1 MAKYLDENGLL
12 YYNQKLDTKF
22 NGKVDKDGNKVLSD
36 VNFTSAYET
45 KLKGLENYTLP
56 TASAE
61 TLGGIKV
68 GAGLTI
74 SEQGT
79 LSATGGGTADSV
91 AWENVQDKPTT
102 IAGYGITDAKI
113 SGQVVTLGSNSVTVP
128 TNNNQLT
135 NGAGYQTEN
144 EVETI
149 VTGYGYQTATQVQSI
164 VTSYGYQTAS
174 QVQSAIADA
183 VGDITGFD
191 FQIVEELPGTGQKGV
206 IYLISNSGTGQNIYD
221 EYIWTGTAFEKIGTT
236 DVDLSNYWSKTDLV
250 AITNGEIDT
259 IVGA

>member
-12 YYNQKLDTKF
+12 YYNQKLNTKF
-22 NGKVDKDGNKVLSD
+22 EGKVDKDGNKVLSD

-91 AWENVQDKPTT
+91 DWENVQDKPTT

-113 SGQVVTLGSNSVTVP
+113 DNKTITLGSNSVTVP
-128 TNNNQLT
+128 TDTNQLT
-135 NGAGYQTEN
+135 NGA
-144 EVETI
+144 
-149 VTGYGYQTATQVQSI
+149 
-164 VTSYGYQTAS
+164 GYQTAS
-174 QVQSAIADA
+174 QVQSAISDV
-183 VGDITGFD
+183 VGDITGFE
-191 FQIVEELPGTGQKGV
+191 FQIVEELPGTGENGV

-221 EYIWTGTAFEKIGTT
+221 EYIWTGTTFEKIGTT

-250 AITNGEIDT
+250 AIQNNEIDS
-259 IVGA
+259 IMSA

>member
-12 YYNQKLDTKF
+12 YYNQKLNTKF
-22 NGKVDKDGNKVLSD
+22 EGKVDKDGNKVLSD
-36 VNFTSAYET
+36 VNFTTAYES
-45 KLKGLENYTLP
+45 KLNSLKNYTLP

-68 GAGLTI
+68 GAGLQI

-91 AWENVQDKPTT
+91 DWENVQDKPTT

-113 SGQVVTLGSNSVTVP
+113 NNKTITLGANTVTVP
-128 TNNNQLT
+128 TDNNQLT
-135 NGAGYQTEN
+135 NGAGYQT
-144 EVETI
+144 
-149 VTGYGYQTATQVQSI
+149 
-164 VTSYGYQTAS
+164 AS
-174 QVQSAIADA
+174 DVSSAISSAI
-183 VGDITGFD
+183 GDITGIEY
-191 FQIVEELPGTGQKGV
+191 QIVEELPGTGEKGV

-250 AITNGEIDT
+250 AIQNNEIDT

>member
-12 YYNQKLDTKF
+12 YYNQKLNTKF
-22 NGKVDKDGNKVLSD
+22 ERKVDKDGNKVLSD

-68 GAGLTI
+68 GAGLQI

-113 SGQVVTLGSNSVTVP
+113 NNKTITLGANTVTVP
-128 TNNNQLT
+128 TDNNQLT
-135 NGAGYQTEN
+135 NGAGYQT
-144 EVETI
+144 
-149 VTGYGYQTATQVQSI
+149 
-164 VTSYGYQTAS
+164 AS
-174 QVQSAIADA
+174 DVSSAISSAI
-183 VGDITGFD
+183 GDITGIEY
-191 FQIVEELPGTGQKGV
+191 QIVEDLPGTGEKGV
-206 IYLISNSGTGQNIYD
+206 IYLISNDGSGQNIYD

-250 AITNGEIDT
+250 AIQNNEIDT
-259 IVGA
+259 IMGG

>member
-36 VNFTSAYET
+36 VNFTTAYES
-45 KLKGLENYTLP
+45 KLNSLENYTLP

-91 AWENVQDKPTT
+91 DWENVQDKPTT
-102 IAGYGITDAKI
+102 IAGYGITDASI
-113 SGQVVTLGSNSVTVP
+113 SNKTITLGSNSVTVP
-128 TNNNQLT
+128 TNNNELT
-135 NGAGYQTEN
+135 NGA
-144 EVETI
+144 
-149 VTGYGYQTATQVQSI
+149 
-164 VTSYGYQTAS
+164 GYQTAS

-250 AITNGEIDT
+250 AIQNSEIDT

>member
-12 YYNQKLDTKF
+12 YYNQKLNAKF
-22 NGKVDKDGNKVLSD
+22 DNKVDKDGNKVLSD
-36 VNFTSAYET
+36 VNFTSAYES
-45 KLKGLENYTLP
+45 KLNSLKNYTLP
-56 TASAE
+56 IASAE

-113 SGQVVTLGSNSVTVP
+113 NNKTITLGANTVTVP
-128 TNNNQLT
+128 TNNNELT
-135 NGAGYQTEN
+135 NGAGYQTASD
-144 EVETI
+144 VE
-149 VTGYGYQTATQVQSI
+149 
-164 VTSYGYQTAS
+164 
-174 QVQSAIADA
+174 SAINDA
-183 VGDITGFD
+183 IGDITGFE
-191 FQIVEELPGTGQKGV
+191 FQIVEELPGTGEKGV

-236 DVDLSNYWSKTDLV
+236 DVDLSGYWSKTDLV
-250 AITNGEIDT
+250 AIQNNEIDT

>member
-12 YYNQKLDTKF
+12 YYNQKLNTKF
-22 NGKVDKDGNKVLSD
+22 DGKVDKDGSKVLSD

-68 GAGLTI
+68 GAGLQI

-113 SGQVVTLGSNSVTVP
+113 NNKTITLGANTVTVP
-128 TNNNQLT
+128 TDNNQLT
-135 NGAGYQTEN
+135 NGAGYQT
-144 EVETI
+144 
-149 VTGYGYQTATQVQSI
+149 
-164 VTSYGYQTAS
+164 AS
-174 QVQSAIADA
+174 DVSSAISSAI
-183 VGDITGFD
+183 GDITGIEY
-191 FQIVEELPGTGQKGV
+191 QIVEELPGTGEKGV

-221 EYIWTGTAFEKIGTT
+221 EYIWTGTTFEKIGTT

-250 AITNGEIDT
+250 AIQNSDIDT
-259 IVGA
+259 IMGG

>member
-12 YYNQKLDTKF
+12 YYNQKLNAKF
-22 NGKVDKDGNKVLSD
+22 DNKVDKDGNKVLSD
-36 VNFTSAYET
+36 VNFTSAYES
-45 KLKGLENYTLP
+45 KLNSLENYTLP
-56 TASAE
+56 IASAE

-74 SEQGT
+74 SGQGT

-113 SGQVVTLGSNSVTVP
+113 NNKTITLGANTVTVP
-128 TNNNQLT
+128 TNNNELT
-135 NGAGYQTEN
+135 NGAGYQTASD
-144 EVETI
+144 VE
-149 VTGYGYQTATQVQSI
+149 
-164 VTSYGYQTAS
+164 
-174 QVQSAIADA
+174 SAINEAI
-183 VGDITGFD
+183 GDITSFE
-191 FQIVEELPGTGQKGV
+191 FQVIEELPPTGETGIV
-206 IYLISNSGTGQNIYD
+206 YLVSNDGSGQNIYD

-250 AITNGEIDT
+250 AIQNNEIDT

>member
-12 YYNQKLDTKF
+12 YYNQKLNTKF
-22 NGKVDKDGNKVLSD
+22 EGKVDKDGNKVLSD

-102 IAGYGITDAKI
+102 IAGYGIADASI
-113 SGQVVTLGSNSVTVP
+113 SGQTVTLGSNSVTVP

-135 NGAGYQTEN
+135 NGA
-144 EVETI
+144 
-149 VTGYGYQTATQVQSI
+149 
-164 VTSYGYQTAS
+164 GYQTAS

-221 EYIWTGTAFEKIGTT
+221 EYIWTGTDYEKIGTT

-250 AITNGEIDT
+250 AIQNSEIDT

>member
-12 YYNQKLDTKF
+12 YYNQKLNTKF
-22 NGKVDKDGNKVLSD
+22 EGKVDKDGNKVLSD

-68 GAGLTI
+68 GAGLQI

-102 IAGYGITDAKI
+102 IAGYGISDASI
-113 SGQVVTLGSNSVTVP
+113 SGQKVTLGSNSVTVP

-135 NGAGYQTEN
+135 NGA
-144 EVETI
+144 
-149 VTGYGYQTATQVQSI
+149 
-164 VTSYGYQTAS
+164 GYQTAS

-191 FQIVEELPGTGQKGV
+191 FQIVDELPGTGQKGV

-250 AITNGEIDT
+250 AIQNGEIDS
-259 IVGA
+259 IMGA

>member
-12 YYNQKLDTKF
+12 YYNQKLNTKF
-22 NGKVDKDGNKVLSD
+22 EGKVDKDGNKVLSD

-74 SEQGT
+74 SGEGT

-102 IAGYGITDAKI
+102 IAGYGIADASI
-113 SGQVVTLGSNSVTVP
+113 SGQTVTLGSNSVTVP

-135 NGAGYQTEN
+135 NGA
-144 EVETI
+144 
-149 VTGYGYQTATQVQSI
+149 
-164 VTSYGYQTAS
+164 GYQTAS

-221 EYIWTGTAFEKIGTT
+221 EYIWTGTDYEKIGTT

-250 AITNGEIDT
+250 AIQNSEIDT

>member
-12 YYNQKLDTKF
+12 YYNQKLNTKF
-22 NGKVDKDGNKVLSD
+22 ERKVDKDGNKVLSD

-68 GAGLTI
+68 GAGLQI

-113 SGQVVTLGSNSVTVP
+113 NNKTITLGANTVTVP
-128 TNNNQLT
+128 TDNNQLT
-135 NGAGYQTEN
+135 NGAGYQT
-144 EVETI
+144 
-149 VTGYGYQTATQVQSI
+149 
-164 VTSYGYQTAS
+164 AS
-174 QVQSAIADA
+174 DVSSAISSAI
-183 VGDITGFD
+183 GDITGIEY
-191 FQIVEELPGTGQKGV
+191 QIVEDLPGTGEKGV

-250 AITNGEIDT
+250 AIQNNEIDT

>member
-12 YYNQKLDTKF
+12 YYNQKLNTKF

-36 VNFTSAYET
+36 VNFTNAYEN
-45 KLKGLENYTLP
+45 KLNSLENYTLP
-56 TASAE
+56 IASIE

-91 AWENVQDKPTT
+91 DWENIQDKPTT
-102 IAGYGITDAKI
+102 IAGYGIIDASI
-113 SGQVVTLGSNSVTVP
+113 SGQTITLGSNSVTVP
-128 TNNNQLT
+128 TNNNELT
-135 NGAGYQTEN
+135 NGAGYQT
-144 EVETI
+144 
-149 VTGYGYQTATQVQSI
+149 
-164 VTSYGYQTAS
+164 AS
-174 QVQSAIADA
+174 EVQSAISDA
-183 VGDITGFD
+183 IGDITGFE
-191 FQIVEELPGTGQKGV
+191 FQIVDSLPSTGENGV

-221 EYIWTGTAFEKIGTT
+221 EYIWTGSAYEKIGTT
-236 DVDLSNYWSKTDLV
+236 DVDLSNYWSKTDLI
-250 AITNGEIDT
+250 AITNQEIDT

>member
-12 YYNQKLDTKF
+12 YYNQKLNAKF
-22 NGKVDKDGNKVLSD
+22 GNKVDKDGNKVLSD
-36 VNFTSAYET
+36 VNFTSAYES
-45 KLKGLENYTLP
+45 KLNSLKNYTLP
-56 TASAE
+56 IASAE
-61 TLGGIKV
+61 VLGGVKV

-113 SGQVVTLGSNSVTVP
+113 NNKTITLGANTVTVP
-128 TNNNQLT
+128 TNNNELT
-135 NGAGYQTEN
+135 NGAGYQTASD
-144 EVETI
+144 VE
-149 VTGYGYQTATQVQSI
+149 
-164 VTSYGYQTAS
+164 
-174 QVQSAIADA
+174 SAINDA
-183 VGDITGFD
+183 IGDITGFE
-191 FQIVEELPGTGQKGV
+191 FQIVEELPGTGEKGV

-236 DVDLSNYWSKTDLV
+236 DVDLSGYWSKTELV
-250 AITNGEIDT
+250 AIQNNEIDT

>member
-12 YYNQKLDTKF
+12 YYNQKLNTKF
-22 NGKVDKDGNKVLSD
+22 DGKVDKDGNKVLSD

-91 AWENVQDKPTT
+91 DWENVQDKPTT
-102 IAGYGITDAKI
+102 IAGYGITDASI

-135 NGAGYQTEN
+135 NGAGYQT
-144 EVETI
+144 
-149 VTGYGYQTATQVQSI
+149 
-164 VTSYGYQTAS
+164 AS
-174 QVQSAIADA
+174 QVQSAISDA
-183 VGDITGFD
+183 VGDITGIEY
-191 FQIVEELPGTGQKGV
+191 QIVEELPGTGEKGV

-221 EYIWTGTAFEKIGTT
+221 EYIWTGTTFEKIGTT

-250 AITNGEIDT
+250 AIQNSEIDT

>member
-12 YYNQKLDTKF
+12 YYNQKLNTKF
-22 NGKVDKDGNKVLSD
+22 DGKVDKDGSKVLSD
-36 VNFTSAYET
+36 VNFTTAYES
-45 KLKGLENYTLP
+45 KLNSLKNYTLP

-68 GAGLTI
+68 GAGLQI

-102 IAGYGITDAKI
+102 IAGYGITDARI
-113 SGQVVTLGSNSVTVP
+113 AGQVVTLGANTVTVP
-128 TNNNQLT
+128 TNNNELT
-135 NGAGYQTEN
+135 NGA
-144 EVETI
+144 
-149 VTGYGYQTATQVQSI
+149 
-164 VTSYGYQTAS
+164 GYQTAS

-236 DVDLSNYWSKTDLV
+236 DVDLTNYWSKTELV
-250 AITNGEIDT
+250 AIQNNEIDT
-259 IVGA
+259 IMGV

>member
-12 YYNQKLDTKF
+12 YYNQKLNTKF
-22 NGKVDKDGNKVLSD
+22 DGKVDKDGSKVLSD
-36 VNFTSAYET
+36 VNFTTAYES
-45 KLKGLENYTLP
+45 KLNSLKNYTLP

-68 GAGLTI
+68 GAGLQI

-91 AWENVQDKPTT
+91 DWENVQDKPTT

-113 SGQVVTLGSNSVTVP
+113 NNKTITLGANTVTVP
-128 TNNNQLT
+128 TNNNELA
-135 NGAGYQTEN
+135 NGAGYQT
-144 EVETI
+144 
-149 VTGYGYQTATQVQSI
+149 
-164 VTSYGYQTAS
+164 AS
-174 QVQSAIADA
+174 DVSSAISSAI
-183 VGDITGFD
+183 GDITGIEY
-191 FQIVEELPGTGQKGV
+191 QIVDELPGTGEKGV

-236 DVDLSNYWSKTDLV
+236 DVDLTNYWSKTELV
-250 AITNGEIDT
+250 AIQNNEIDT
-259 IVGA
+259 IMGV

>member
-12 YYNQKLDTKF
+12 YYNQKLNTKF
-22 NGKVDKDGNKVLSD
+22 EGKVDKDGNKVLSD

-68 GAGLTI
+68 GAGLQI

-91 AWENVQDKPTT
+91 DWENVQDKPTT

-113 SGQVVTLGSNSVTVP
+113 NNKTITLGANTVTVP
-128 TNNNQLT
+128 TDNNQLT
-135 NGAGYQTEN
+135 NGAGYQT
-144 EVETI
+144 
-149 VTGYGYQTATQVQSI
+149 
-164 VTSYGYQTAS
+164 AS
-174 QVQSAIADA
+174 DVSSAISSAI
-183 VGDITGFD
+183 GDITGIEY
-191 FQIVEELPGTGQKGV
+191 QIVEELPGTGEKGV

-221 EYIWTGTAFEKIGTT
+221 EYIWTGTGYEKIGTT

-250 AITNGEIDT
+250 AIQNSEIDT

>member
-12 YYNQKLDTKF
+12 YYNQKLNAKF
-22 NGKVDKDGNKVLSD
+22 DNKVDKDGNKVLSD
-36 VNFTSAYET
+36 VNFTSAYES
-45 KLKGLENYTLP
+45 KLNSLKNYTLP
-56 TASAE
+56 IASAE

-113 SGQVVTLGSNSVTVP
+113 NNKTITLGANTVTVP
-128 TNNNQLT
+128 TNNNELT
-135 NGAGYQTEN
+135 NGAGYQTASD
-144 EVETI
+144 VE
-149 VTGYGYQTATQVQSI
+149 
-164 VTSYGYQTAS
+164 
-174 QVQSAIADA
+174 SAINDA
-183 VGDITGFD
+183 IGDITGFE
-191 FQIVEELPGTGQKGV
+191 FQIVEDLPGTGEKGV

-250 AITNGEIDT
+250 AIQNNEIDT

>member
-22 NGKVDKDGNKVLSD
+22 NGKVDKDGSKVLSD
-36 VNFTSAYET
+36 VNFTTAYES
-45 KLKGLENYTLP
+45 KLNSLKNYTLP

-68 GAGLTI
+68 GAGLQI

-113 SGQVVTLGSNSVTVP
+113 NNKTITLGANTVTVP
-128 TNNNQLT
+128 TDNNQLT
-135 NGAGYQTEN
+135 NGAGYQTASD
-144 EVETI
+144 VE
-149 VTGYGYQTATQVQSI
+149 
-164 VTSYGYQTAS
+164 
-174 QVQSAIADA
+174 SAINDA
-183 VGDITGFD
+183 IGDITGFE
-191 FQIVEELPGTGQKGV
+191 FQIVDELPGTGQKGV

-221 EYIWTGTAFEKIGTT
+221 EYIWTGTGYEKIGTT
-236 DVDLSNYWSKTDLV
+236 DVDLSNYWNKSDLT
-250 AITNGEIDT
+250 AITNEDIDT
-259 IVGA
+259 IMSGD

>member
-12 YYNQKLDTKF
+12 YYNQKLNTKF
-22 NGKVDKDGNKVLSD
+22 EGKVDKDGNKVLSD

-91 AWENVQDKPTT
+91 DWENVQDKPTT
-102 IAGYGITDAKI
+102 IAGYGITDASI
-113 SGQVVTLGSNSVTVP
+113 SNKTITLGSNSVTVP
-128 TNNNQLT
+128 TNNNELT
-135 NGAGYQTEN
+135 NGAGYQT
-144 EVETI
+144 
-149 VTGYGYQTATQVQSI
+149 
-164 VTSYGYQTAS
+164 AS
-174 QVQSAIADA
+174 EVQSAITEAI
-183 VGDITGFD
+183 GDITGFE
-191 FQIVEELPGTGQKGV
+191 FQIVEELPGTGEKGV

-250 AITNGEIDT
+250 AIQNSEIDT

>member
-12 YYNQKLDTKF
+12 YYNQKLNAKF
-22 NGKVDKDGNKVLSD
+22 DNKVDKDGNKVLSD
-36 VNFTSAYET
+36 VNFTSAYES
-45 KLKGLENYTLP
+45 KLNSLKNYTLP
-56 TASAE
+56 IASAE

-113 SGQVVTLGSNSVTVP
+113 NNKIITLGANTVTVP
-128 TNNNQLT
+128 TNNNELT
-135 NGAGYQTEN
+135 NGAGYQTASD
-144 EVETI
+144 VE
-149 VTGYGYQTATQVQSI
+149 
-164 VTSYGYQTAS
+164 
-174 QVQSAIADA
+174 SAINDA
-183 VGDITGFD
+183 IGDITGFE
-191 FQIVEELPGTGQKGV
+191 FQIVEELPGTGKKGV

-250 AITNGEIDT
+250 AIQNNEIDT

>member
-12 YYNQKLDTKF
+12 YYNQKLNTKF
-22 NGKVDKDGNKVLSD
+22 DGKVDKDGSKVLSD
-36 VNFTSAYET
+36 VNFTTAYET

-91 AWENVQDKPTT
+91 DWENVQDKPTT

-113 SGQVVTLGSNSVTVP
+113 NNKTITLGANTVTVP
-128 TNNNQLT
+128 TDNNQLT
-135 NGAGYQTEN
+135 NGAGYQT
-144 EVETI
+144 
-149 VTGYGYQTATQVQSI
+149 
-164 VTSYGYQTAS
+164 AS
-174 QVQSAIADA
+174 DVSSAISSAI
-183 VGDITGFD
+183 GDITGIEY
-191 FQIVEELPGTGQKGV
+191 QIVEELPGTGEKGV

-221 EYIWTGTAFEKIGTT
+221 EYIWTGTTFEKIGTT

-250 AITNGEIDT
+250 AIQNSEIDT

>member
-12 YYNQKLDTKF
+12 YYNQKLNTKF
-22 NGKVDKDGNKVLSD
+22 EGKVDKDGSKVLSD
-36 VNFTSAYET
+36 VNFTTAYES
-45 KLKGLENYTLP
+45 KLNSLKNYTLP

-68 GAGLTI
+68 GAGLQI

-91 AWENVQDKPTT
+91 DWENVQDKPTT
-102 IAGYGITDAKI
+102 IAGYGITDASI
-113 SGQVVTLGSNSVTVP
+113 SNKTITLGSNSVTVP

-135 NGAGYQTEN
+135 NGA
-144 EVETI
+144 
-149 VTGYGYQTATQVQSI
+149 
-164 VTSYGYQTAS
+164 GYQTAS

-236 DVDLSNYWSKTDLV
+236 DVDLSNYWSKIDLV
-250 AITNGEIDT
+250 AIQNSEIDT

>member
-12 YYNQKLDTKF
+12 YYNQKLNTKF
-22 NGKVDKDGNKVLSD
+22 DGKVDKDGSKVLSD
-36 VNFTSAYET
+36 VNFTTAYES
-45 KLKGLENYTLP
+45 KLNSLKNYTLP

-68 GAGLTI
+68 GAGLQI

-113 SGQVVTLGSNSVTVP
+113 NNKTITLGANTVTVP
-128 TNNNQLT
+128 TNNNELA
-135 NGAGYQTEN
+135 NGAGYQT
-144 EVETI
+144 
-149 VTGYGYQTATQVQSI
+149 
-164 VTSYGYQTAS
+164 AS
-174 QVQSAIADA
+174 DVSSAISSAI
-183 VGDITGFD
+183 GDITGIEY
-191 FQIVEELPGTGQKGV
+191 QIVDELPGTGEKGV

-236 DVDLSNYWSKTDLV
+236 DVDLTNYWSKTELV
-250 AITNGEIDT
+250 AIQNNEIDT
-259 IVGA
+259 IMGV

>member
-12 YYNQKLDTKF
+12 YYNQKLNTKF
-22 NGKVDKDGNKVLSD
+22 DGKVDKDGSKVLSD
-36 VNFTSAYET
+36 VNFTTEYET

-68 GAGLTI
+68 GAGLQI

-102 IAGYGITDAKI
+102 IAGYGITDASI
-113 SGQVVTLGSNSVTVP
+113 SGQKVTLGSNSVTVP
-128 TNNNQLT
+128 TNNNQLA
-135 NGAGYQTEN
+135 NGA
-144 EVETI
+144 
-149 VTGYGYQTATQVQSI
+149 
-164 VTSYGYQTAS
+164 GYQTAS

-236 DVDLSNYWSKTDLV
+236 DVDLTNYWSKTDLV
-250 AITNGEIDT
+250 AIQNNEIDT

>member
-36 VNFTSAYET
+36 VNFTTDYET

-74 SEQGT
+74 SGEGT

-102 IAGYGITDAKI
+102 IAGYGITDASI
-113 SGQVVTLGSNSVTVP
+113 SNKTITLGSNSVTIP

-135 NGAGYQTEN
+135 NGAGYQT
-144 EVETI
+144 
-149 VTGYGYQTATQVQSI
+149 
-164 VTSYGYQTAS
+164 AS
-174 QVQSAIADA
+174 DVSSAISSAI
-183 VGDITGFD
+183 GDITGIEY
-191 FQIVEELPGTGQKGV
+191 QIVEKLPGTGEKGV
-206 IYLISNSGTGQNIYD
+206 IYLISNNGSGQNIYD

-250 AITNGEIDT
+250 AIQNNEIDT
-259 IVGA
+259 IMGG

>member
-12 YYNQKLDTKF
+12 YYNQKLNTKF
-22 NGKVDKDGNKVLSD
+22 EGKVDKDGNKVLSD

-91 AWENVQDKPTT
+91 DWENVQDKPTT
-102 IAGYGITDAKI
+102 IAGYGITDASI
-113 SGQVVTLGSNSVTVP
+113 SNKTITLGSNSVTVP
-128 TNNNQLT
+128 TNNNELT
-135 NGAGYQTEN
+135 NGAGYQTASD
-144 EVETI
+144 VE
-149 VTGYGYQTATQVQSI
+149 
-164 VTSYGYQTAS
+164 
-174 QVQSAIADA
+174 SAINEAIS
-183 VGDITGFD
+183 DITGFE
-191 FQIVEELPGTGQKGV
+191 FQIVEELPGTGENGV

-221 EYIWTGTAFEKIGTT
+221 EYIWTGTTFEKIGTT

>member
-12 YYNQKLDTKF
+12 YYNQKLNTKF
-22 NGKVDKDGNKVLSD
+22 ERKVDKDGNKVLSD

-68 GAGLTI
+68 GAGLQI

-113 SGQVVTLGSNSVTVP
+113 NNKTITLGANTVTVP
-128 TNNNQLT
+128 TDNNQLT
-135 NGAGYQTEN
+135 NGAGYQT
-144 EVETI
+144 
-149 VTGYGYQTATQVQSI
+149 
-164 VTSYGYQTAS
+164 AS
-174 QVQSAIADA
+174 DVSSAISSAI
-183 VGDITGFD
+183 GDITGIEY
-191 FQIVEELPGTGQKGV
+191 QIVEELPGTGEKGV

-250 AITNGEIDT
+250 AIQNSEIDT

>member
-12 YYNQKLDTKF
+12 YYNQKLNTKF
-22 NGKVDKDGNKVLSD
+22 EGKVDKDGNKVLSD
-36 VNFTSAYET
+36 VNFTTAYET

-91 AWENVQDKPTT
+91 DWENVQDKPTT

-113 SGQVVTLGSNSVTVP
+113 NNKTITLGANTVTVP
-128 TNNNQLT
+128 TDNNQLT
-135 NGAGYQTEN
+135 NGAGYQT
-144 EVETI
+144 
-149 VTGYGYQTATQVQSI
+149 
-164 VTSYGYQTAS
+164 AS
-174 QVQSAIADA
+174 DVSSAISSAI
-183 VGDITGFD
+183 GDITGIEY
-191 FQIVEELPGTGQKGV
+191 QIVEELPGTGEKGV

-221 EYIWTGTAFEKIGTT
+221 EYIWTGTTFEKIGTT

-250 AITNGEIDT
+250 AIQNNEIDT

>member
-22 NGKVDKDGNKVLSD
+22 NGKVDKDGSKVLSD
-36 VNFTSAYET
+36 VNFTAAYES
-45 KLKGLENYTLP
+45 KLNSLENYTLP

-68 GAGLTI
+68 GAGLQI

-102 IAGYGITDAKI
+102 IAGYGITDARVA
-113 SGQVVTLGSNSVTVP
+113 GQVVTLGSNSVTVP

-135 NGAGYQTEN
+135 NGAGYQT
-144 EVETI
+144 
-149 VTGYGYQTATQVQSI
+149 
-164 VTSYGYQTAS
+164 AS

-183 VGDITGFD
+183 VGDITSFQ
-191 FQIVEELPGTGQKGV
+191 FQIVGELPGTGENGI
-206 IYLISNSGTGQNIYD
+206 IYLVSNNGSGQNIYD
-221 EYIWTGTAFEKIGTT
+221 EYIWTGKAFEKIGTT

-250 AITNGEIDT
+250 AIQNGEIDS
-259 IVGA
+259 IMGA

>member
-12 YYNQKLDTKF
+12 YYNQKLNTKF
-22 NGKVDKDGNKVLSD
+22 EGKVDKDGSKVLSD
-36 VNFTSAYET
+36 VNFTSAYES
-45 KLKGLENYTLP
+45 KLNSLENYVLP

-68 GAGLTI
+68 GAGLQI

-91 AWENVQDKPTT
+91 DWENVQDKPTT
-102 IAGYGITDAKI
+102 IAGYGISDASI
-113 SGQVVTLGSNSVTVP
+113 SGQKVTLGSNSVTVP

-135 NGAGYQTEN
+135 NGAGYQT
-144 EVETI
+144 
-149 VTGYGYQTATQVQSI
+149 
-164 VTSYGYQTAS
+164 AS
-174 QVQSAIADA
+174 EVQSAITEAI
-183 VGDITGFD
+183 GDITGFE
-191 FQIVEELPGTGQKGV
+191 FQIVEDLPGTGENGV

>member
-12 YYNQKLDTKF
+12 YYNQKLNTKF
-22 NGKVDKDGNKVLSD
+22 EGKVDKDGNKVLSD

-68 GAGLTI
+68 GAGLQI

-91 AWENVQDKPTT
+91 DWENVQDKPTT
-102 IAGYGITDAKI
+102 IAGYGITDASI
-113 SGQVVTLGSNSVTVP
+113 SNKTITLGSNSVTVP
-128 TNNNQLT
+128 TNNNELT
-135 NGAGYQTEN
+135 NGA
-144 EVETI
+144 
-149 VTGYGYQTATQVQSI
+149 
-164 VTSYGYQTAS
+164 GYQTAS
-174 QVQSAIADA
+174 QVQSAISDA
-183 VGDITGFD
+183 VGDITGFE
-191 FQIVEELPGTGQKGV
+191 FQIVEELPGTGENGV

-221 EYIWTGTAFEKIGTT
+221 EYIWTGTTFEKIGTT

-250 AITNGEIDT
+250 AIQNNEIDT

>member
-12 YYNQKLDTKF
+12 YYNQKLNTKF
-22 NGKVDKDGNKVLSD
+22 EGKVDKDGNKVLSD

-68 GAGLTI
+68 GAGLQI

-91 AWENVQDKPTT
+91 DWENVQDKPTT

-113 SGQVVTLGSNSVTVP
+113 DNKTITLGSNSVTVP
-128 TNNNQLT
+128 TNNNELT
-135 NGAGYQTEN
+135 NGAGYQT
-144 EVETI
+144 
-149 VTGYGYQTATQVQSI
+149 
-164 VTSYGYQTAS
+164 AS
-174 QVQSAIADA
+174 EVQSAITEAI
-183 VGDITGFD
+183 GDITSFE
-191 FQIVEELPGTGQKGV
+191 FQIVEDLPGTGENGV

-221 EYIWTGTAFEKIGTT
+221 EYIWTGTTFEKIGTT

-250 AITNGEIDT
+250 AIQNNEIDT
-259 IVGA
+259 IMGG

>member
-12 YYNQKLDTKF
+12 YYNQKLNTKF
-22 NGKVDKDGNKVLSD
+22 EGKVDKDGNKVLSD
-36 VNFTSAYET
+36 VNFTSAYES
-45 KLKGLENYTLP
+45 KLNSLENYTLP

-61 TLGGIKV
+61 TLGGVKV

-91 AWENVQDKPTT
+91 DWENVQDKPTT
-102 IAGYGITDAKI
+102 IAGYGITDASI

-135 NGAGYQTEN
+135 NGAGYQT
-144 EVETI
+144 
-149 VTGYGYQTATQVQSI
+149 
-164 VTSYGYQTAS
+164 AS
-174 QVQSAIADA
+174 QVQSAISDA
-183 VGDITGFD
+183 VGDITGFE
-191 FQIVEELPGTGQKGV
+191 FQIVEELPGTGENGV

-221 EYIWTGTAFEKIGTT
+221 EYIWTGSGYEKIGTT
-236 DVDLSNYWSKTDLV
+236 DVDLSNYWSKTDLT
-250 AITNGEIDT
+250 AITNQDIDT

>member
-22 NGKVDKDGNKVLSD
+22 NGKVDKDGSKVLSD
-36 VNFTSAYET
+36 VNFTAAYES
-45 KLKGLENYTLP
+45 KLNSLENYTLP

-68 GAGLTI
+68 GAGLQI

-102 IAGYGITDAKI
+102 IAGYGITDARVA
-113 SGQVVTLGSNSVTVP
+113 GQVVTLGSNSVTVP

-135 NGAGYQTEN
+135 NGAGYQT
-144 EVETI
+144 
-149 VTGYGYQTATQVQSI
+149 
-164 VTSYGYQTAS
+164 AS

-183 VGDITGFD
+183 VGDITSFQ
-191 FQIVEELPGTGQKGV
+191 FQIVGELPGTGENGI
-206 IYLISNSGTGQNIYD
+206 IYLVSNNGSGQHIYD
-221 EYIWTGTAFEKIGTT
+221 EYIWTGKAFEKIGTT

-250 AITNGEIDT
+250 AIQNGEIDS
-259 IVGA
+259 IMGA

>member
-36 VNFTSAYET
+36 VNFTAAYES
-45 KLKGLENYTLP
+45 KLNSLKNYTLP

-102 IAGYGITDAKI
+102 IAGYGISDASI
-113 SGQVVTLGSNSVTVP
+113 SGQKVTLGSNSVTVP
-128 TNNNQLT
+128 TNNNQLA
-135 NGAGYQTEN
+135 NGAGYQT
-144 EVETI
+144 
-149 VTGYGYQTATQVQSI
+149 
-164 VTSYGYQTAS
+164 AS
-174 QVQSAIADA
+174 EVQSAITEAI
-183 VGDITGFD
+183 GDITGFE
-191 FQIVEELPGTGQKGV
+191 FQIVEDLPGTGENGI
-206 IYLISNSGTGQNIYD
+206 IYLVSNNGSGQNIYD

-250 AITNGEIDT
+250 AIQNGEIDS
-259 IVGA
+259 IMGA